1 MTINQFAVYQVREEA
16 AYRPLR
22 FRSYD
27 ELLQKGYRVDV
38 SNYHQVYL
46 SQLAPGDTAETIC
59 RRFADKLP
67 RTFKGHTISVSD
79 VIVLNRT
86 GEICAYFVD
95 KGRLIA
101 LAGFLRPNSSAGF
114 LRPNSFGTLV
124 SMDTSNYRID
134 GKPGTWLACDDVIVD
149 GRHFFL
155 MQNEQMKNAAACA
168 VVDENGKLVVDAAQ
182 KFDKDILRQINEHLH
197 PPQAV
202 QQELAK
208 KPPLE
213 TWQKAFENG
222 EYLRAAEMTE
232 EQSYSFID
240 GRINNLPPKKEK
252 EGKRPSVLKRL
263 HEKQAAIAVRSGK
276 LAPQMGLEQEAERN
290 RK

>member
-1 MTINQFAVYQVREEA
+1 MTINQFAVYQVREES

-38 SNYHQVYL
+38 NNYHQVYL

-79 VIVLNRT
+79 VIVMNRT
-86 GEICAYFVD
+86 GELSSYFVD

-101 LAGFLRPNSSAGF
+101 LADFLRLNSS
-114 LRPNSFGTLV
+114 GTLV
-124 SMDTSNYRID
+124 SMDTRDYRIE

-168 VVDENGKLVVDAAQ
+168 VVDENGKLIVDAAQ
-182 KFDKDILRQINEHLH
+182 RFDEDTLRQIHEHLH
-197 PPQAV
+197 PPQPA
-202 QQELAK
+202 QQEPAK

-240 GRINNLPPKKEK
+240 GRLNNLLPKKGK
-252 EGKRPSVLKRL
+252 EGKRPSVLRRL

-276 LAPQMGLEQEAERN
+276 PAPQMGLEQEAERN

>member
-1 MTINQFAVYQVREEA
+1 MTINRFAVYQVKEEA
-16 AYRPLR
+16 AYRHLR

-59 RRFADKLP
+59 RRFTGKLP

-101 LAGFLRPNSSAGF
+101 LAGFLWPNSS
-114 LRPNSFGTLV
+114 GTLV
-124 SMDTSNYRID
+124 SMDTKDYQID

-155 MQNEQMKNAAACA
+155 MQNEQMKNVAACA
-168 VVDENGKLVVDAAQ
+168 VVDENGKLIVDATQ
-182 KFDKDILRQINEHLH
+182 EFDADTLHQIHEHLH
-197 PPQAV
+197 PPQMAR
-202 QQELAK
+202 QEPAK

-240 GRINNLPPKKEK
+240 GRLNNLPSKKEK

-263 HEKQAAIAVRSGK
+263 HEKQAAIAARSGK
-276 LAPQMGLEQEAERN
+276 TAPQMGLEQETERN

>member
-1 MTINQFAVYQVREEA
+1 MTINRFAVYQVKEEA
-16 AYRPLR
+16 AYRHLR

-59 RRFADKLP
+59 RRFTGKLP
-67 RTFKGHTISVSD
+67 HTFKGHTISVGD

-101 LAGFLRPNSSAGF
+101 LAGFLRPNSS
-114 LRPNSFGTLV
+114 GTLV

-182 KFDKDILRQINEHLH
+182 KFDEDTLRQINEHLH

-202 QQELAK
+202 QQEPAK

-222 EYLRAAEMTE
+222 EYLRAAEMSE

>member
-1 MTINQFAVYQVREEA
+1 MTINRFAVYQVKEEA
-16 AYRPLR
+16 AYRHLR

-59 RRFADKLP
+59 RRFTGKLP

-95 KGRLIA
+95 KGRLIV
-101 LAGFLRPNSSAGF
+101 LAGFLWPNSS
-114 LRPNSFGTLV
+114 GTLV
-124 SMDTSNYRID
+124 SMDTKDYQID

-155 MQNEQMKNAAACA
+155 MQNEQMKNVAACA
-168 VVDENGKLVVDAAQ
+168 VVDENGKLIVDATQ
-182 KFDKDILRQINEHLH
+182 EFDADTLRQIHEHLH
-197 PPQAV
+197 PPQMAR
-202 QQELAK
+202 QEPAK

-240 GRINNLPPKKEK
+240 GRLNNLPSKKEK

-263 HEKQAAIAVRSGK
+263 HEKQAAIAARSGK
-276 LAPQMGLEQEAERN
+276 TAPQMGLEQETERN

>member
-1 MTINQFAVYQVREEA
+1 MNVNQFAVYQVKEDA
-16 AYRPLR
+16 AYRHLR

-27 ELLQKGYRVDV
+27 ELLQNGFRVDV
-38 SNYHQVYL
+38 ANYQEVYL
-46 SQLAPGDTAETIC
+46 SQMAPGDTAEIIAQ
-59 RRFADKLP
+59 RFRTKLP
-67 RTFKGHTISVSD
+67 RSFKGHTISVSD
-79 VIVLNRT
+79 VIVMNRA
-86 GEICAYFVD
+86 GEVSSYFVD
-95 KGRLIA
+95 KGKLIA
-101 LAGFLRPNSSAGF
+101 LADFLRLYSS
-114 LRPNSFGTLV
+114 GTLV
-124 SMDTSNYRID
+124 SMDTRDYRIE

-149 GRHFFL
+149 GNQFFL

-182 KFDKDILRQINEHLH
+182 KFDEDTLHQINEHLH

-202 QQELAK
+202 QQEPAK

>member
-59 RRFADKLP
+59 RRFTGKLP
-67 RTFKGHTISVSD
+67 HTFKGHTISVSD

-101 LAGFLRPNSSAGF
+101 LAGFLRPNSS
-114 LRPNSFGTLV
+114 GTLV

-202 QQELAK
+202 QQEPAK

>member
-1 MTINQFAVYQVREEA
+1 M
-16 AYRPLR
+16 
-22 FRSYD
+22 
-27 ELLQKGYRVDV
+27 
-38 SNYHQVYL
+38 
-46 SQLAPGDTAETIC
+46 
-59 RRFADKLP
+59 
-67 RTFKGHTISVSD
+67 
-79 VIVLNRT
+79 
-86 GEICAYFVD
+86 
-95 KGRLIA
+95 
-101 LAGFLRPNSSAGF
+101 
-114 LRPNSFGTLV
+114 
-124 SMDTSNYRID
+124 
-134 GKPGTWLACDDVIVD
+134 ACDDVIVD

-182 KFDKDILRQINEHLH
+182 KFDEDTLRQINEHLH

-202 QQELAK
+202 QQEPAK

-263 HEKQAAIAVRSGK
+263 HEKQAAIAARSGK

>member
-1 MTINQFAVYQVREEA
+1 MTINRFAVYQVKEEA
-16 AYRPLR
+16 AYRHLR

-59 RRFADKLP
+59 RRFTGKLP

-101 LAGFLRPNSSAGF
+101 LAGFLWPNSS
-114 LRPNSFGTLV
+114 GTLV
-124 SMDTSNYRID
+124 SMDTKDYQID

-149 GRHFFL
+149 GCHFFL
-155 MQNEQMKNAAACA
+155 MQNEQMKNVAACA
-168 VVDENGKLVVDAAQ
+168 VVDENGKLIVDATQ
-182 KFDKDILRQINEHLH
+182 EFDADTLRQIHEHLH
-197 PPQAV
+197 PPQMAR
-202 QQELAK
+202 QEPAK

-240 GRINNLPPKKEK
+240 GRLNNLPSKKEK

-263 HEKQAAIAVRSGK
+263 HEKQAAIAARSGK
-276 LAPQMGLEQEAERN
+276 TAPQMGLEQETERN

>member
-101 LAGFLRPNSSAGF
+101 LAGFLRPNSS
-114 LRPNSFGTLV
+114 GTLV

-134 GKPGTWLACDDVIVD
+134 GKP
-149 GRHFFL
+149 
-155 MQNEQMKNAAACA
+155 
-168 VVDENGKLVVDAAQ
+168 
-182 KFDKDILRQINEHLH
+182 
-197 PPQAV
+197 
-202 QQELAK
+202 
-208 KPPLE
+208 
-213 TWQKAFENG
+213 
-222 EYLRAAEMTE
+222 
-232 EQSYSFID
+232 S
-240 GRINNLPPKKEK
+240 
-252 EGKRPSVLKRL
+252 
-263 HEKQAAIAVRSGK
+263 
-276 LAPQMGLEQEAERN
+276 
-290 RK
+290 

>member
-1 MTINQFAVYQVREEA
+1 MTINQFAVYQVREES

-38 SNYHQVYL
+38 NNYHQVYL

-79 VIVLNRT
+79 VIVMNRT
-86 GEICAYFVD
+86 GELSSYFVD

-101 LAGFLRPNSSAGF
+101 LADFLRLNSS
-114 LRPNSFGTLV
+114 GTLV
-124 SMDTSNYRID
+124 SMDTRDYRIE

-168 VVDENGKLVVDAAQ
+168 VVDENGKLIVDAAQ
-182 KFDKDILRQINEHLH
+182 KFDEDTLRQIHEHLH
-197 PPQAV
+197 PPQTAR
-202 QQELAK
+202 QEPAK
-208 KPPLE
+208 NPPLE

-240 GRINNLPPKKEK
+240 GRLNNLPPKKGK
-252 EGKRPSVLKRL
+252 EGKRPSVLRRL

-276 LAPQMGLEQEAERN
+276 PAPQMGLEQEAERN

>member
-1 MTINQFAVYQVREEA
+1 MTINQFAVYQVREES

-38 SNYHQVYL
+38 NNYHQVYL

-79 VIVLNRT
+79 VIVMNRT
-86 GEICAYFVD
+86 GELSSYFVD

-101 LAGFLRPNSSAGF
+101 LADFLRLNSS
-114 LRPNSFGTLV
+114 GTLV
-124 SMDTSNYRID
+124 SMDTRDYRIE

-168 VVDENGKLVVDAAQ
+168 VVDENGKLIVDAAQ
-182 KFDKDILRQINEHLH
+182 RFDEDTLRQIHEHLH
-197 PPQAV
+197 PPQPA
-202 QQELAK
+202 QQEPAK

-240 GRINNLPPKKEK
+240 GRLNNLPPKKGK
-252 EGKRPSVLKRL
+252 EGKRPSVLRRL

-276 LAPQMGLEQEAERN
+276 PAPQMGLEQEAERN

>member
-1 MTINQFAVYQVREEA
+1 MTINRFAVYQVKEEA
-16 AYRPLR
+16 AYRHLR

-46 SQLAPGDTAETIC
+46 SQLDPGDTAETIC
-59 RRFADKLP
+59 RSFTGKLP

-101 LAGFLRPNSSAGF
+101 LAGFLWPNSS
-114 LRPNSFGTLV
+114 GTLV
-124 SMDTSNYRID
+124 SMDTKDYQID

-155 MQNEQMKNAAACA
+155 MQNEQMKNVAACA
-168 VVDENGKLVVDAAQ
+168 VVDENGKLIVDATQ
-182 KFDKDILRQINEHLH
+182 EFDADTLRQIHEHLH
-197 PPQAV
+197 PPQMAR
-202 QQELAK
+202 QEPAK

-240 GRINNLPPKKEK
+240 GRLNNLPSKKEK

-263 HEKQAAIAVRSGK
+263 HEKQAAIAARSGK
-276 LAPQMGLEQEAERN
+276 TAPQMGLEQETERN

>member
-16 AYRPLR
+16 VYRHLR

-27 ELLQKGYRVDV
+27 ELLQNGYRVDV

-46 SQLAPGDTAETIC
+46 SQLAPGDTAETIF
-59 RRFADKLP
+59 RRCTGKLP
-67 RTFKGHTISVSD
+67 RTFKGHIISVSD

-95 KGRLIA
+95 KGRLIT
-101 LAGFLRPNSSAGF
+101 LSDFLRLNSS
-114 LRPNSFGTLV
+114 GTLV
-124 SMDTSNYRID
+124 SMDTRDYRID

-168 VVDENGKLVVDAAQ
+168 VVDENGKLIVDAAQ
-182 KFDKDILRQINEHLH
+182 KFDEDTLRQIHEHLH
-197 PPQAV
+197 PLQTAR
-202 QQELAK
+202 QEPAK

-222 EYLRAAEMTE
+222 EYLRAAEMTT

-240 GRINNLPPKKEK
+240 GRINNLPPKKE
-252 EGKRPSVLKRL
+252 GKRTSVLKRL

-276 LAPQMGLEQEAERN
+276 LAPHMGLEQETERN

>member
-1 MTINQFAVYQVREEA
+1 MTINRFAVYQVKEEA
-16 AYRPLR
+16 AYRHLR

-59 RRFADKLP
+59 RRFTGKLP

-101 LAGFLRPNSSAGF
+101 LAGFLWPNSS
-114 LRPNSFGTLV
+114 GTLV
-124 SMDTSNYRID
+124 SMDTKDYQID
-134 GKPGTWLACDDVIVD
+134 GKPGTWLACDDVIAD

-155 MQNEQMKNAAACA
+155 MQNEQMKNVAACA
-168 VVDENGKLVVDAAQ
+168 VVDENGKLIVDATQ
-182 KFDKDILRQINEHLH
+182 EFDADTLRQIHEHLH
-197 PPQAV
+197 PPQTAR
-202 QQELAK
+202 QEPAK

-222 EYLRAAEMTE
+222 EYLRAAEMTT

-252 EGKRPSVLKRL
+252 AGKRPSVLKRL
-263 HEKQAAIAVRSGK
+263 HEKQAAIAVRSGRPV
-276 LAPQMGLEQEAERN
+276 PQMGLEQEAERN

>member
-16 AYRPLR
+16 AYRHLR

-59 RRFADKLP
+59 RRFAGKLP
-67 RTFKGHTISVSD
+67 HTFKGHTISVSD
-79 VIVLNRT
+79 VIVMNRT
-86 GEICAYFVD
+86 GELSSYFVD

-101 LAGFLRPNSSAGF
+101 LADFLLLNSS
-114 LRPNSFGTLV
+114 GTLV
-124 SMDTSNYRID
+124 SMDTRDYRID

-155 MQNEQMKNAAACA
+155 MQNEQMKNAAARA
-168 VVDENGKLVVDAAQ
+168 VVDENGKLIVDAAQ
-182 KFDKDILRQINEHLH
+182 KFDEDTLRQIHEHLH
-197 PPQAV
+197 PPQTAR
-202 QQELAK
+202 QEPAK
-208 KPPLE
+208 NPPLE

-240 GRINNLPPKKEK
+240 GRLNNLPPKKGK
-252 EGKRPSVLKRL
+252 EGKRPSVLRRL

-276 LAPQMGLEQEAERN
+276 PAPQMGLEQEAERN

>member
-1 MTINQFAVYQVREEA
+1 MTINRFAVYQVKEEA
-16 AYRPLR
+16 AYRHLR

-46 SQLAPGDTAETIC
+46 SQLDPGDTAETIC
-59 RRFADKLP
+59 RRFTGKLP

-101 LAGFLRPNSSAGF
+101 LAGFLWPNSS
-114 LRPNSFGTLV
+114 GTLV
-124 SMDTSNYRID
+124 SMDTKDYQID

-155 MQNEQMKNAAACA
+155 MQNEQMKNVAACA
-168 VVDENGKLVVDAAQ
+168 VVDENGKLIVDATQ
-182 KFDKDILRQINEHLH
+182 EFDADTLRQIHEHLH
-197 PPQAV
+197 PPQMAR
-202 QQELAK
+202 QEPAK

-240 GRINNLPPKKEK
+240 GRLNNLPSKKEK

-263 HEKQAAIAVRSGK
+263 HEKQAAIAARSGK
-276 LAPQMGLEQEAERN
+276 TAPQMGLEQETERN

>member
-1 MTINQFAVYQVREEA
+1 M
-16 AYRPLR
+16 
-22 FRSYD
+22 
-27 ELLQKGYRVDV
+27 

-46 SQLAPGDTAETIC
+46 SQLAPGDTAETIF
-59 RRFADKLP
+59 RRFTGKLP
-67 RTFKGHTISVSD
+67 RTFKGHIISVSD

-95 KGRLIA
+95 KGRLIT
-101 LAGFLRPNSSAGF
+101 LSDFLRLNSS
-114 LRPNSFGTLV
+114 GTLV
-124 SMDTSNYRID
+124 SMDTRDYRID

-168 VVDENGKLVVDAAQ
+168 VVDENGKLIVDAAQ
-182 KFDKDILRQINEHLH
+182 KFDEDTLRQIHEHLH
-197 PPQAV
+197 PLQTAR
-202 QQELAK
+202 QEPAK

-222 EYLRAAEMTE
+222 EYLRAAEMTT

-240 GRINNLPPKKEK
+240 GRINNLPPKKE
-252 EGKRPSVLKRL
+252 GKRTSVLKRL

-276 LAPQMGLEQEAERN
+276 LAPHMGLEQETERN

>member
-1 MTINQFAVYQVREEA
+1 MTINQFAVYQVREES

-38 SNYHQVYL
+38 NNYHQVYL

-79 VIVLNRT
+79 VIVMNRT
-86 GEICAYFVD
+86 AELSSCFVE

-101 LAGFLRPNSSAGF
+101 LADFLRLNSS
-114 LRPNSFGTLV
+114 GTLV
-124 SMDTSNYRID
+124 SMDTRDYRIE

-168 VVDENGKLVVDAAQ
+168 VVDENGKLIVDAAQ
-182 KFDKDILRQINEHLH
+182 KFDEDTLRQIHEHLH
-197 PPQAV
+197 PPQTAR
-202 QQELAK
+202 QEPAK
-208 KPPLE
+208 NPPLE

-240 GRINNLPPKKEK
+240 GRLNNLPPKKGK
-252 EGKRPSVLKRL
+252 EGKRPSVLRRL

-276 LAPQMGLEQEAERN
+276 PAPQMGLEQEAERN